1 MSVSE
6 LKKKARE
13 CELKGDY
20 KKALQIYQKI
30 LKENPEDPEVL
41 FSMGQILIRFK
52 QDKKAGEFLLKAFN
66 IFEKRGIYNNKIIAL
81 LRKLIQIYP
90 EKKELYKKLAEA
102 YYHVDM
108 PGEAG
113 KTLESYIE
121 YLFKNGEYEK
131 GFENYEILL
140 SWQPEN
146 FALKERVAD
155 LYLTFK
161 KKDKAIELYADLLSH
176 YAKRNK
182 KKEELIRNKLMSLGV
197 SEEEIENFM
206 KSNHEEEKKDSV
218 FVTLDQLLAGDR
230 PARKRSSISGVTE
243 KIEENIPVEEV
254 QRDVE
259 EEFKDEIEESEQQKE
274 EKTTS
279 VTESQTDTGIE
290 DEITEEDIKS
300 PVKVKTLAET
310 LLIMGDYTGAL
321 DTYYK
326 AFELYLK
333 ENSLIEAFNVLK
345 EIANKWPEEIKA
357 RKEMVKIAHMLKN
370 RELLVDSIIS
380 LGECLYKRGA
390 KDDALKWF
398 LKALDIE
405 PENKKAIEYIS
416 IIAPEKLEQIKKKE
430 RPKKVVKKVKREKA
444 EVGKK
449 PKQKEKKEIKPKK
462 KEIEPEKKEKGE
474 EFFDFKKELLE
485 EIEKESEKE
494 AGIFEEVRETL
505 HKFSKRVD
513 YKGKLEL
520 GIAMREMGL
529 YEEAINNLKE
539 AAEGEETR
547 VEALELLGQIF
558 MELNKNNLAIEYFER
573 ALQEKNIDERRKI
586 SIEYHL
592 AQCYEKVGDPVNAL
606 VYYKRVYEKD
616 PNIKGLKE
624 KIEELESSERRIVDE
639 DRISFL

>member
-1 MSVSE
+1 MSISE

-66 IFEKRGIYNNKIIAL
+66 IFEKKGIYNNKIIAL

-102 YYHVDM
+102 YYHIDM

-113 KTLESYIE
+113 KTLEAYIE

-131 GFENYEILL
+131 GFENYEVLL

-161 KKDKAIELYADLLSH
+161 KKDKAIELYADLLSY

-182 KKEELIRNKLMSLGV
+182 KKEELIRNKLISLGV

-206 KSNHEEEKKDSV
+206 KSDHEEEKKDSV

-230 PARKRSSISGVTE
+230 PVRKRSNLSEVSR
-243 KIEENIPVEEV
+243 KIEEDIPVEEV
-254 QRDVE
+254 QREVE
-259 EEFKDEIEESEQQKE
+259 EEFKDEIEETAEDVK
-274 EKTTS
+274 EKTAD
-279 VTESQTDTGIE
+279 VTQSQADTAIE
-290 DEITEEDIKS
+290 EEITEEDIKS

-333 ENSLIEAFNVLK
+333 ENSLVEAFNVLK
-345 EIANKWPEEIKA
+345 EIASKWPEEIKA

-370 RELLVDSIIS
+370 KELLVDSIIS
-380 LGECLYKRGA
+380 LAECLYKRGA

-416 IIAPEKLEQIKKKE
+416 IIDPEKLKKLKKKE
-430 RPKKVVKKVKREKA
+430 KPKKVVKKVKKEKA
-444 EVGKK
+444 EVSKK
-449 PKQKEKKEIKPKK
+449 PEQKEKKEVKA
-462 KEIEPEKKEKGE
+462 EKKEVKPE
-474 EFFDFKKELLE
+474 EKEFFDFKKELLE

-494 AGIFEEVRETL
+494 GGIFEEVRETL
-505 HKFSKRVD
+505 HKFSKEVD

-539 AAEGEETR
+539 AAQGEETR

-558 MELNKNNLAIEYFER
+558 MELNKNNLAIEYFEK
-573 ALQEKNIDERRKI
+573 ALQEKNIDERRRI